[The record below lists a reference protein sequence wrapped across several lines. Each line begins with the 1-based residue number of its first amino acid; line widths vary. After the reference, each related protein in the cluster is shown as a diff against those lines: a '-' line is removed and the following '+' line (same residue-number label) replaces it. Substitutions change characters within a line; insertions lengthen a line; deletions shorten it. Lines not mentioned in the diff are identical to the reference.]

1 MSCKRKV
8 PCGKRGQSEA
18 AMWKLWM
25 ITVSAVL
32 LSLPAFGQQTQAPKA
47 NGTVAAPIPVDA
59 AKKAN
64 PMKYTSESLTRG
76 KRQYGWDCA
85 MCHGKEG
92 DGKGDVATDMRLKAG
107 DFTTAGALSDRTD
120 GELFY
125 IIKNGKGDMP
135 PEGDRVKSDLIW
147 DMVNYLRSFSRK
159 DKPATDEK
167 AAEPN

>member
-1 MSCKRKV
+1 
-8 PCGKRGQSEA
+8 
-18 AMWKLWM
+18 MWKLVM
-25 ITVSAVL
+25 IAATAGL
-32 LSLPAFGQQTQAPKA
+32 LSLPAWGQQTPAPKA
-47 NGTVAAPIPVDA
+47 NQPVAAPIPVEA

-64 PMKYTSESLTRG
+64 PVKYTTESLARG

-85 MCHGKEG
+85 MCHGKDG
-92 DGKGDVATDMRLKAG
+92 DGKGDVATDMRLRSG

-147 DMVNYLRSFSRK
+147 DLVNYVRSFSRK
-159 DKPATDEK
+159 DKPATEEK
-167 AAEPN
+167 AADPK